1 MQKVYKNSMQKVYK
15 NLRETG
21 FVVKSET
28 NPNLFLGIDSSS
40 GGYAFLT
47 PYITDAKICFSEEQA
62 QKLMLAWNRNNI
74 INRHSLTTSPIL
86 VESQ

>member
-1 MQKVYKNSMQKVYK
+1 MQKVYN
-15 NLRETG
+15 NLREVG

-28 NPNLFLGIDSSS
+28 DSSLFLGIDLSS

-62 QKLMLAWNRNNI
+62 QKLILAWNRNNVI
-74 INRHSLTTSPIL
+74 KHHSLTTSPIL